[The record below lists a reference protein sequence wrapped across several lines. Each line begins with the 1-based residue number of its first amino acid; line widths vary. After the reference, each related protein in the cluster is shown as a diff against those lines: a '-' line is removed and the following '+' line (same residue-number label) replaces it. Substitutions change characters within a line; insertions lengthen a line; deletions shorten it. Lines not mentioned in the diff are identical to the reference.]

1 MSDIPCI
8 VSRRSAGRFADTLRV
23 HALLHTQRLSC
34 PVCPR
39 QLERLIASLLRHM
52 PNNWVNSL
60 HPPYYP
66 CWVLGGFA
74 EVNLFLGIDVQYE
87 VYIRRPGWEDKKIHG
102 GPALALVGSASFQEI
117 NMDD

>member
-8 VSRRSAGRFADTLRV
+8 VSRRSAGRSADKHRV

-39 QLERLIASLLRHM
+39 LLERLIASVLRHM

-60 HPPYYP
+60 HSPYYP
-66 CWVLGGFA
+66 CWVLDGFA

-87 VYIRRPGWEDKKIHG
+87 VYITG
-102 GPALALVGSASFQEI
+102 GLVGRTKKYMAGRVWHWLVLPPFRR
-117 NMDD
+117 